1 MTWKEILLNKQKKN
15 QREKELKKKDWRRI
29 HMRKKKSIKMMI
41 EDIKEVEGDMVINK
55 NQGDFMKMMKE
66 QRISNRNQSK
76 MKVRMKIKTK
86 KKMI

>member
-41 EDIKEVEGDMVINK
+41 EDIKKVEGDMVINK